1 MDYRWRKHP
10 DYRVYLVTDRE
21 LCLGRPLEEVVL
33 RAVAGGATMVQL
45 REKQADSRDFLEL
58 TRLLVRELHGRGVPL
73 IVNDRADIALAGGAA
88 GLHVGQ
94 SDLPPRDARA
104 IMGADAI
111 IGLSVEN
118 MTQLEEAQTLDVDY
132 LGVSPIWA
140 TPTKTDT
147 ARPWG
152 LDGLSQARRH
162 SRLPLVAIGGIHAGN
177 AAQVVA
183 AGADGLA
190 VVSEICSAPDPEKA
204 AHFLRGLFAE
214 AK

>member
-190 VVSEICSAPDPEKA
+190 VVSEICSAPDLEKA

-214 AK
+214 TK